1 MHLCATRTSDSGC
14 LDLAILFIFRRDE
27 LDRFSIGQTTESL
40 RLDFTLVNEYVSAA
54 IIRDD
59 EAISLQGVEPGV
71 SENEMV
77 QKRDNLVQ

>member
-1 MHLCATRTSDSGC
+1 
-14 LDLAILFIFRRDE
+14 
-27 LDRFSIGQTTESL
+27 L

-71 SENEMV
+71 SENAMV